1 VDEIGI
7 CGSKGDATPPPTQ
20 SPLHHLGI
28 RMQYKITVIEHIIIN
43 WTRTLALGSHSTW
56 TTASVTTR
64 KLTNYAPQR
73 ERSDIDSYLIS
84 RRNVLVR
91 FLSVVLKGTETTTT
105 SFVRIL
111 RLPVPAGRSSS
122 IYRRMIIIQTLLR
135 LLCKEIIF

>member
-1 VDEIGI
+1 MWVDEIGI

-28 RMQYKITVIEHIIIN
+28 RMQHEIPAIEHIIN
-43 WTRTLALGSHSTW
+43 WTLALSSHSTW